1 MADVRQGVL
10 DEAARLICGPRNETH
25 GDYTHEAE
33 RIGIMWGAILDLP
46 ESIPPRKVAAMMVAL
61 KLARATAGRLNMDD
75 WVDAIGYAALAAQI
89 DADKAEVWA

>member
-33 RIGIMWGAILDLP
+33 RIGILWGAILDLP

-89 DADKAEVWA
+89 DADTAQVWA